1 MIADPPGPTQIFPMV
16 RPSPGRRFADE
27 ELRFLDRRSWQLW
40 LTSLLST
47 LALAAAV
54 VLLLYPAVRWGLGHI
69 EIRRGPLAQLVVGLA
84 VVVILETIYLVTK
97 QKEINDLRNFLIST
111 QSFAM
116 VHSADYPQ
124 DPLTGA
130 YDRRALP
137 EILERER
144 EWVERY
150 RVPLCLVLL
159 DIRGFSRINDAE
171 GHMGGDAVLKELAAT
186 LKTLARQSDT
196 VVRYGPDQFLCL
208 LPRTD
213 LAGGNGFVR
222 RVDEAVK
229 KSPRLASVGMD
240 SGIGASEPGG
250 NADRLLAD
258 VENNLAEA
266 KSRNAAPVAATVRI
280 AATGA
285 N

>member
-1 MIADPPGPTQIFPMV
+1 M
-16 RPSPGRRFADE
+16 RSPSPRRRFADE
-27 ELRFLDRRSWQLW
+27 GLRFLDRRSWQLW
-40 LTSLLST
+40 LASFLTT
-47 LALAAAV
+47 LALAVAV
-54 VLLLYPAVRWGLGHI
+54 VLLLYPAIGWGLGHI

-84 VVVILETIYLVTK
+84 VMVVLETIYLVTK
-97 QKEINDLRNFLIST
+97 QKEINELRNFLIAS

-116 VHSADYPQ
+116 VHSAEYPQ
-124 DPLTGA
+124 DLLTGA

-144 EWVERY
+144 EWAERY
-150 RVPLCLVLL
+150 RIPLCLVLV
-159 DIRGFSRINDAE
+159 DIRGFSRLNESE
-171 GHMGGDAVLKELAAT
+171 GHLAGDAILKELAGA

-196 VVRYGPDQFLCL
+196 VLRYGPDQFLCL

-222 RVDEAVK
+222 RVHEALK
-229 KSPRLASVGMD
+229 KSPRLASLAVD
-240 SGIGASEPGG
+240 SGIGAFEPGG
-250 NADRLLAD
+250 DADRLLAD

-266 KSRNAAPVAATVRI
+266 KARNAAPQSRAVRVATTR
-280 AATGA
+280 A